1 MNHYIRKLISD
12 HAHGLVQLGFLDDAT
27 KRMVE
32 RGFSEEDFSMIK
44 KSVEF
49 IAKEIREHNEAEES
63 NLFPLL
69 ENHLPQNGPTHV
81 MRTEHRILWEKMD
94 LLMNS
99 VNLVESDKNNMANF
113 NKLRTNA
120 LDIINLLSGHIN
132 KENTILFPLPE
143 RVLNQSELKS
153 LADLA

>member
-1 MNHYIRKLISD
+1 MNPYIRKLISD

-32 RGFSEEDFSMIK
+32 KGFSEEDFGMIK

-49 IAKEIREHNEAEES
+49 ISKEIREHNEAEES

-69 ENHLPQNGPTHV
+69 ENHLPQNGPTYA
-81 MRTEHRILWEKMD
+81 MRAEHKILWGRMD
-94 LLMNS
+94 LLIDS
-99 VNLVESDKNNMANF
+99 VNFVKSDKNNSTIF

-132 KENTILFPLPE
+132 KENTILFPLAE
-143 RVLNQSELKS
+143 RVLNESELKS
-153 LADLA
+153 LAELA